1 MGNFV
6 NPEPIRLPLGDG
18 NYIDIKKRLNHGER
32 EDMYARMAPYIV
44 PGEPI
49 QMHRAEVRTAKVL
62 TYLLGWSL
70 ADDEGTPV
78 AFAPVLPE
86 AERLDAIR
94 SLDPDRFDDIHAAI
108 EKHEEAYAKK
118 KKLQA
123 TASASPATSPSPVAV
138 AGPITTSV
146 N

>member
-1 MGNFV
+1 MGDFV
-6 NPEPIRLPLGDG
+6 RPEPIRLSISGG
-18 NYIDIKKRLNHGER
+18 HYIDIKKRLNHGET
-32 EDMYARMAPYIV
+32 EDMFARWAPFVV
-44 PGEPI
+44 PGQPANLDRREF
-49 QMHRAEVRTAKVL
+49 RTAYVL

-70 ADDEGTPV
+70 TDDDGTPV
-78 AFAPVLPE
+78 AFSPALPE

-94 SLDPDRFDDIHAAI
+94 SLDPDRFTEIHDAI

-118 KKLQA
+118 KALL
-123 TASASPATSPSPVAV
+123 TESASPATSPSPVAV